1 MKSKSRSRKTNKKES
16 SIKPK
21 RKPKK
26 AKMVGTTT
34 TTKSKDVNKTGVQTD
49 EKKQHFDDIYICDT
63 PVPYK
68 IRILDALSYV
78 SDDFNK
84 QMFEAHIAPV
94 FEKSS
99 SAAKKST
106 INYVD
111 LCSCF
116 GNTTMATL
124 HGMGYEEI
132 RDNWSNET
140 RCMTID
146 KPRRTFNDQ
155 STAVTAIDISPQA
168 MKYGKTVGLY
178 DTTIVCDLNNR
189 TSNEFKLTKEA
200 MSNADIII
208 STASLVYLELETIE
222 ELMEAFVTGG
232 SENGMMLVNFL
243 NPFAL
248 EKADATK
255 RILLQKL
262 DFVASRATRH
272 RRMSK
277 LEQDNY
283 PGEEWSLLELWVLQ
297 KKKKK

>member
-1 MKSKSRSRKTNKKES
+1 M
-16 SIKPK
+16 
-21 RKPKK
+21 
-26 AKMVGTTT
+26 GT
-34 TTKSKDVNKTGVQTD
+34 SNDVNNTGVKTD

-94 FEKSS
+94 FEA
-99 SAAKKST
+99 SAKST
-106 INYVD
+106 VNYVD

-132 RDNWSNET
+132 RDNWSDET

-146 KPRRTFNDQ
+146 KPRRSFNDQ
-155 STAVTAIDISPQA
+155 STSVTAIDISSQA
-168 MKYGKTVGLY
+168 MKYGQTVGLY

-189 TSNEFKLTKEA
+189 NTDEFKLTKDA

-208 STASLVYLELETIE
+208 STASLVYLELDTIE
-222 ELMEAFVTGG
+222 ELIESFVTGG
-232 SENGMMLVNFL
+232 SDNGMMLVNFL

-255 RILLQKL
+255 RILLNKL

-272 RRMSK
+272 RRMTQ

-297 KKKKK
+297 KKSKK